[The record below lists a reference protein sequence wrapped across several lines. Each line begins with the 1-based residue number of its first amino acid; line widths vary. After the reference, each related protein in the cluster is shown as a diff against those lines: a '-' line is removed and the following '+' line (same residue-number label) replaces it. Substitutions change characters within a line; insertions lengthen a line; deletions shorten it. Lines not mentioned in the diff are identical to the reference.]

1 MPLVKLAVAN
11 KLASQDMNARLNNLI
26 IEIART
32 IAIKRPIID
41 SSLLSGRQNESL
53 LVENGFFSW
62 HQQCSPHSSTRN
74 PVSLH

>member
-1 MPLVKLAVAN
+1 MPLVKLAVAH

-32 IAIKRPIID
+32 TAIKRPIID

-53 LVENGFFSW
+53 LVENGFSSW
-62 HQQCSPHSSTRN
+62 HQQCSLHSSTRN